1 MDVLS
6 TISGWKQWRLYPPAL
21 SVPYPARWKKWMFY
35 PPYPGGNS
43 GVSSLPSRSQSSL
56 VVAMEAL
63 SNNITTPIMKKEQDL
78 GGDLCCSVMVS
89 SALSPGWI
97 LNFTYNLWWH
107 GVIINKYEGSAF
119 MVDITVVLKQRR
131 MFALGK
137 SPGLDGL
144 LWCCF
149 LTGIS
154 LVSNTSIT
162 VKIGIS
168 YFGSTV

>member
-21 SVPYPARWKKWMFY
+21 SVPYPARWKKWMLY

-43 GVSSLPSRSQSSL
+43 GISSLPSRSQSSL

-107 GVIINKYEGSAF
+107 GVIINKRGSSSCSTSRWF
-119 MVDITVVLKQRR
+119 LNRGTCSLW
-131 MFALGK
+131 GK
-137 SPGLDGL
+137 SPGLGGL
-144 LWCCF
+144 LWCWF